1 MEVTCTRCH
10 QAVPVD
16 SCYCPTC
23 GLPQIVYSSEDG
35 SVPAPGDSSTGT
47 LRDASAVE
55 WKPALRSV
63 ILLAVPA
70 GLLSC
75 GQLPSAFFS
84 FFWVAIASAWAVTLY
99 VRKQTPAW
107 ITTGAGA
114 RIGLVTGLLAGWL
127 AFAASGVALYS
138 MRFFFGQGK
147 EYDKAYEAS
156 LVMVTQWI
164 QSMSPDPQVSAEMKA
179 NLAWSLSTEGRAGSA
194 LASMLLLQFAF
205 LVFAAA
211 GGALGARLTAR
222 SRRPSV

>member
-10 QAVPVD
+10 QALPVD

-35 SVPAPGDSSTGT
+35 SAPAPGDSSPGT
-47 LRDASAVE
+47 LRNASAVE
-55 WKPALRSV
+55 WKPALRSI

-84 FFWVAIASAWAVTLY
+84 FFWVAIAAAWAVTLY

-114 RIGLVTGLLAGWL
+114 RIGLVTGLLSGWL
-127 AFAASGVALYS
+127 AFAASGAALYS
-138 MRFFFGQGK
+138 MRYFFGQAK
-147 EYDKAYEAS
+147 EYDRAYEGS
-156 LVMVTQWI
+156 LLTVTQWI
-164 QSMSPDPQVSAEMKA
+164 QS
-179 NLAWSLSTEGRAGSA
+179 LS
-194 LASMLLLQFAF
+194 
-205 LVFAAA
+205 
-211 GGALGARLTAR
+211 
-222 SRRPSV
+222 